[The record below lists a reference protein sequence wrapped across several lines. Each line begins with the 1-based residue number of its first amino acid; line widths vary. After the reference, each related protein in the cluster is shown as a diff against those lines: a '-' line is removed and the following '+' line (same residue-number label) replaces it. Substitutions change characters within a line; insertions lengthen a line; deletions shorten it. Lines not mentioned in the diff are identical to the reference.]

1 MTEDTE
7 FSASASSLD
16 NTGEEWEEPGLAAE
30 CSQAQGHCSLLSFL
44 GNPCAG
50 LRQKPLEAFLMG
62 ALAGMLLRLGTH
74 RWRGMLGRVGT
85 PAAG

>member
-44 GNPCAG
+44 VLETHVQG
-50 LRQKPLEAFLMG
+50 LDRNLWKLFSWVL
-62 ALAGMLLRLGTH
+62 
-74 RWRGMLGRVGT
+74 
-85 PAAG
+85 